1 MHLNPVREK
10 ADTISLI
17 KDNGFWETV
26 SVEALE
32 NIRKELRGIMKY
44 TDKFTYEPDP
54 PKHIDIVDPDIEY
67 RQIPSSLKFSD
78 MPGFRKKVQEVLLKL
93 FDENETLQKIKSG
106 KPVSNTDLSALTS
119 LILTQNPNVDKDV
132 LEEFFRTAVPL
143 DHAIRSIIGM
153 DAEVV
158 NERFV
163 AFITAHPA
171 LNSSQIAFLNLL
183 KNHISRYGSIGIEQ
197 LYEPPFTTLHSNG
210 LDGIFADE
218 DMVQELIGIIDAFRP
233 KTMVSKE
240 RPYDVH

>member
-1 MHLNPVREK
+1 M
-10 ADTISLI
+10 
-17 KDNGFWETV
+17 
-26 SVEALE
+26 
-32 NIRKELRGIMKY
+32 
-44 TDKFTYEPDP
+44 
-54 PKHIDIVDPDIEY
+54 
-67 RQIPSSLKFSD
+67 
-78 MPGFRKKVQEVLLKL
+78 
-93 FDENETLQKIKSG
+93 
-106 KPVSNTDLSALTS
+106 
-119 LILTQNPNVDKDV
+119 

-163 AFITAHPA
+163 AFITAHPG